1 MSIVVRPARLEDA
14 AVLARLN
21 LRVHQLHV
29 DALPARYKPI
39 RPDQSEVIAWHAQ
52 HLMDENAYVAIA
64 YDGDTP
70 VGYILAFVQTI
81 PDNPFVYSTP
91 NFHIDQMSVEME
103 YEGQGVGRLLLE
115 AALAVARERGAET
128 ISLGV
133 AAFNERAIA
142 FYERHGFEALSLRM
156 ARRV

>member
-1 MSIVVRPARLEDA
+1 MTIVVRPARLEDA

-21 LRVHQLHV
+21 MRVHQLHV
-29 DALPARYKPI
+29 DAHPERYKPI
-39 RPDQSEVIAWHAQ
+39 HPDQSEVIAWHAQ
-52 HLMDENAYVAIA
+52 HLMDESAYVAIA

-70 VGYILAFVQTI
+70 VGYILAFLQQM
-81 PDNPFVYSTP
+81 PDNPFVYSAP

-115 AALAVARERGAET
+115 AALDTARGHGALT
-128 ISLGV
+128 VSLGV

-142 FYERHGFEALSLRM
+142 FYERHGFTPISLRM
-156 ARRV
+156 TRTV